1 MFRPQERYF
10 AASMSPRG
18 TIWPFR
24 TGRFSEQR
32 RRAIQ
37 WRRWR
42 GAWPK
47 RLLWH
52 PWHNPASGNALPENI
67 GGRQAPSVYR
77 TPFVFRANRARCW
90 SYGRPLGNCNGQ
102 LLRFFSSEQVD
113 QMLRDGAKR
122 GRAGSHAAIERIL
135 KREPEVKRA
144 ELWRRIRCLKYPS
157 RATRCRRSVILPLSK
172 ELTGMLKKL
181 FRKDGPVFDTTN
193 FRREWIK
200 ACVKL
205 GLGKMTGEEWH
216 QYGGLIPH
224 DFRRSAVRNLI
235 QAGVDQSTAMRITG
249 HRTVAVFQ
257 RYNIVSTEQ
266 LHEAMAKVSENA
278 TKTQIAV
285 GNSRNNP

>member
-37 WRRWR
+37 WRRGR

-102 LLRFFSSEQVD
+102 LLLPVFLFGTGGSNAARRCEAGPCRFSCGDRENSE
-113 QMLRDGAKR
+113 A
-122 GRAGSHAAIERIL
+122 RAGSEAR
-135 KREPEVKRA
+135 
-144 ELWRRIRCLKYPS
+144 
-157 RATRCRRSVILPLSK
+157 
-172 ELTGMLKKL
+172 G
-181 FRKDGPVFDTTN
+181 
-193 FRREWIK
+193 
-200 ACVKL
+200 
-205 GLGKMTGEEWH
+205 
-216 QYGGLIPH
+216 
-224 DFRRSAVRNLI
+224 
-235 QAGVDQSTAMRITG
+235 
-249 HRTVAVFQ
+249 TVATNTVP
-257 RYNIVSTEQ
+257 
-266 LHEAMAKVSENA
+266 
-278 TKTQIAV
+278 QIPLACDTLSAERHPAPV
-285 GNSRNNP
+285 